1 MHTFEVSVDT
11 PKFEVSM
18 LCSLLVLLQYEH
30 EFDCLVCSL
39 QFILLHKWIF
49 SVTYDADIPYS
60 VTSLKYVVYCSP
72 IGMREYVLQWVNGL
86 CTRLMH
92 LRNLWMQKKSWKFY
106 RSCKQSCKNVL
117 PHACTPHSVFYL
129 QIIAAKLHNKVTWWL
144 LVWMLRLASVI
155 VVLPIHCFSLS
166 WSMHTRIRWIED
178 HSNVILT
185 WYIVFSFRDDAFL
198 IRLREVEVSKNRGDL
213 PELPARTLRC

>member
-1 MHTFEVSVDT
+1 MNFFCNLRCWHTLLSDIIKICCLLLIHWHEGICASVGEWTVHTINAFEELVDA
-11 PKFEVSM
+11 E
-18 LCSLLVLLQYEH
+18 
-30 EFDCLVCSL
+30 
-39 QFILLHKWIF
+39 
-49 SVTYDADIPYS
+49 
-60 VTSLKYVVYCSP
+60 
-72 IGMREYVLQWVNGL
+72 
-86 CTRLMH
+86 
-92 LRNLWMQKKSWKFY
+92 KKSWKFY
-106 RSCKQSCKNVL
+106 RSCKQSCKTVF

-166 WSMHTRIRWIED
+166 WSMHTRIRWTED

-185 WYIVFSFRDDAFL
+185 WYSVFSFRDDAFL